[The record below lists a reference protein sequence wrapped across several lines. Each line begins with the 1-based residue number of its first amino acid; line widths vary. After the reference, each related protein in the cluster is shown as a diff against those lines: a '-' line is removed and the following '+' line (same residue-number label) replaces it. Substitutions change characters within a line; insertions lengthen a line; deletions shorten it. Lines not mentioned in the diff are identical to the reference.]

1 MCTEEVAAESTMR
14 RPKHRRQRL
23 QSLVLLGHRGHAGV
37 GALGRGRGGDG
48 GVEASGVLLE
58 AAMSERALRIW
69 HEPRFIL
76 WSFLM

>member
-1 MCTEEVAAESTMR
+1 MCTEEVAAESTTR

-48 GVEASGVLLE
+48 GVEAGGVVLE

>member
-1 MCTEEVAAESTMR
+1 MCTEEVAAESTTR

-48 GVEASGVLLE
+48 GVEASGVLPAGGHYVRAR
-58 AAMSERALRIW
+58 AAHLA
-69 HEPRFIL
+69 
-76 WSFLM
+76 